1 MALSLAAA
9 ACGGGGDPADP
20 ADPAASGTPSATPG
34 ATQRATPEGWFAV
47 APSPLDV
54 TEVAAA
60 AFGGGLWVVGGLDTR
75 GQAAR
80 DVNVY
85 DPAFDAWAPGPEL
98 LEPLHHAALVST
110 GDLLYL
116 IGGYRGPGYDAPS
129 ALVWVLDS
137 ATGDWAEGPALP
149 EPRAA
154 GAAAWDG
161 ERLVYAGGVD
171 ARREP
176 TADVLALEQGEW
188 RVLGELS
195 APREHL
201 GAASD
206 GDGTVWFMGGRRGGD
221 LSTNVATVEV
231 VSGDDIEPGPALP
244 TARGGVG
251 AFWAP
256 ETGACLLGGE
266 SSGGTFAVVECVG
279 PDGKV
284 RTLPRMAQP
293 RHGLGVAVVDGIAY
307 AAVGG
312 PAPGL
317 SATAI
322 VEALN
327 LASLD

>member
-1 MALSLAAA
+1 MLCLAGA
-9 ACGGGGDPADP
+9 ACGGGGGP
-20 ADPAASGTPSATPG
+20 SEPSASPG
-34 ATQRATPEGWFAV
+34 ASEASRPPTPDGWFAV
-47 APSPLDV
+47 APAPLPV

-60 AFGGGLWVVGGLDTR
+60 AFAGAVWVAGGLDTR

-80 DVNVY
+80 DVQVY
-85 DPAFDAWAPGPEL
+85 DPNFDTWSPGPEL

-110 GDLLYL
+110 GDRLYL

-129 ALVWVLDS
+129 AAVWVLDS
-137 ATGDWAEGPALP
+137 GTGDWAEGPALP

-161 ERLVYAGGVD
+161 ERLVYGGGVD
-171 ARREP
+171 AERAP
-176 TADVLALEQGEW
+176 TADVFALEDGEW
-188 RVLGELS
+188 RAMGELS
-195 APREHL
+195 SPREHL

-206 GDGTVWFMGGRRGGD
+206 GEGTVWFLGGRRGGD

-231 VSGDDIEPGPALP
+231 VRGDTIEAGTSLP

-256 ETGACLLGGE
+256 ETGACLVGGE
-266 SSGGTFAVVECVG
+266 ASSGTYAVVECLREDGTVHEL
-279 PDGKV
+279 PDMTQ
-284 RTLPRMAQP
+284 R
-293 RHGLGVAVVDGIAY
+293 RHGVGVALLDGMVY

-312 PAPGL
+312 PTPGL
-317 SATAI
+317 SATAV

-327 LASLD
+327 LASVD